1 MSGQKYERSLNY
13 DWKKICTLPINFL
26 LWHWCPIWSLLCISF
41 VIKGLPAY
49 HIHDHWNKVIVLISN
64 SPLFFFLS
72 YHPCLTY
79 CRLPNGQQCLFAA
92 KDDREMMYWVCRLDA
107 AGAPPTPH
115 HGDGYSSRN
124 PAAITTIPP
133 PTSGSPTRSERFKN
147 LIKGGI
153 SALLK

>member
-1 MSGQKYERSLNY
+1 MSGHNNE
-13 DWKKICTLPINFL
+13 KILK
-26 LWHWCPIWSLLCISF
+26 LWLKENMHSANE
-41 VIKGLPAY
+41 LPALKLMPHLTLFCAFHLWLRACRYY
-49 HIHDHWNKVIVLISN
+49 HIHDHWNKVIVLISF
-64 SPLFFFLS
+64 PLFFFLS

-79 CRLPNGQQCLFAA
+79 CRLPNGHQCLFAA

-107 AGAPPTPH
+107 AGAPPTPR
-115 HGDGYSSRN
+115 HGDAYSSRN